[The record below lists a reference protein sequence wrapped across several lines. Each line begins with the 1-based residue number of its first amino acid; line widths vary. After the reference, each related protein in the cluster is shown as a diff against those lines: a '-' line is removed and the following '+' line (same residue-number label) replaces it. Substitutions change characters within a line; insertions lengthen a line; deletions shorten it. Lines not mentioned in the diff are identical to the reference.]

1 LSMATPE
8 QIIELEAFDGW
19 RGAISCDNLAA
30 TFSPELAVLNS
41 AGATPRWHP
50 RITRSHPRPWRSH
63 HWSARSRI
71 PSPRSALRI
80 GERRPGLA
88 IGAADSPFP
97 VRGPLT
103 RIPASHRSKAV
114 QASYALEGE
123 ISLPPP
129 GARRPR
135 FP

>member
-1 LSMATPE
+1 MLTPE

-19 RGAISCDNLAA
+19 RRAISCDNLAA
-30 TFSPELAVLNS
+30 TFSPELAGPQFSRRDAAL
-41 AGATPRWHP
+41 APQDHTM
-50 RITRSHPRPWRSH
+50 HPRPWRSH

-88 IGAADSPFP
+88 IGAADSSFP

-103 RIPASHRSKAV
+103 RIPASHGSKAV
-114 QASYALEGE
+114 HASYALEGE